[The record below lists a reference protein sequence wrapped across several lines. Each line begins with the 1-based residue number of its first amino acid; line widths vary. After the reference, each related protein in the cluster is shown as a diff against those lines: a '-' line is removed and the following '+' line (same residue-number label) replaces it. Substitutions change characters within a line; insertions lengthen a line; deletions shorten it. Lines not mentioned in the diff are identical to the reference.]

1 MPASSIVI
9 GEDGR
14 PRCAWA
20 GQPQIYRDYHDDEW
34 AVPVRGDR
42 ALFERLSLEAFQSG
56 LSWLT
61 ILNKRPAFRAA
72 FGNFDPLVVSTFDD
86 QDTQRLLADAA
97 IVRNRAKIEATI
109 SNARALVRLW
119 ERDGPD
125 ALDGLMWSFAPGPS
139 GRSRPVSMADISATS
154 PESVALSKA
163 LKQVGFVWLGPTT
176 VYAAMQAVG
185 IVDDHLSG
193 CHRGQ

>member
-1 MPASSIVI
+1 MSASSIVV

-14 PRCAWA
+14 SRCAWA
-20 GQPQIYRDYHDDEW
+20 GEPQIYRDYHDDEW

-72 FGNFDPLVVSTFDD
+72 FGQFDPVVVSTFSD
-86 QDTQRLLADAA
+86 QDTQRLLADAS

-109 SNARALVRLW
+109 SNALALVRLW
-119 ERDGPD
+119 DRDGPD
-125 ALDGLMWSFAPGPS
+125 ALDALMWSFAPGPA
-139 GRSRPVSMADISATS
+139 GRARPTSMADIPATS
-154 PESVALSKA
+154 PESIALSKA

-185 IVDDHLSG
+185 IVDDHLNG

>member
-1 MPASSIVI
+1 MSASSIVV

-34 AVPVRGDR
+34 ALPVRGDR

-72 FGNFDPLVVSTFDD
+72 FGNFDPVVVSTFND
-86 QDTQRLLADAA
+86 QDTQRLLADAG
-97 IVRNRAKIEATI
+97 IVRNRAKIDATI

-119 ERDGPD
+119 DRDGPD
-125 ALDGLMWSFAPGPS
+125 ALDALMWSFAPGPS
-139 GRSRPVSMADISATS
+139 GRARPTSLADIPATS
-154 PESVALSKA
+154 LESVALSKA

>member
-1 MPASSIVI
+1 MSASIVI

-72 FGNFDPLVVSTFDD
+72 FGNFDPVVVSAFND
-86 QDTQRLLADAA
+86 QDTQRLLGDAA
-97 IVRNRAKIEATI
+97 IVRNRAKIQATI

-119 ERDGPD
+119 DRDGPD
-125 ALDGLMWSFAPGPS
+125 ALDALMWSFAPEPS
-139 GRSRPVSMADISATS
+139 GRARPTALADIPATS
-154 PESVALSKA
+154 RESIALSRA
-163 LKQVGFVWLGPTT
+163 LKQVGFAWLGPTT

-185 IVDDHLSG
+185 IVDDHLTG
-193 CHRGQ
+193 CHRCQ

>member
-1 MPASSIVI
+1 MSSIVI
-9 GEDGR
+9 GDDGR

-20 GQPQIYRDYHDDEW
+20 AQPQIYREYHDDEW

-72 FGNFDPLVVSTFDD
+72 FGNFDPAFVSTFGD
-86 QDTQRLLADAA
+86 QDTARLLGDAG
-97 IVRNRAKIEATI
+97 IVRNRAKIEATV

-119 ERDGPD
+119 DQDGPE
-125 ALDGLMWSFAPGPS
+125 ALDALMWSFALDPS
-139 GRSRPVSMADISATS
+139 SRARPASLAEGRATS

-185 IVDDHLSG
+185 IVDDHVIG
-193 CHRGQ
+193 CHRCP